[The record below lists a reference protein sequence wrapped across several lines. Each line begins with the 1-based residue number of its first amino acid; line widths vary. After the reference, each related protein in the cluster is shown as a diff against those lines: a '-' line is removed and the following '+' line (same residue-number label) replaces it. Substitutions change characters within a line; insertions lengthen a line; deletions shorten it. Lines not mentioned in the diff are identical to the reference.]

1 MYVYV
6 HTHTHTRTCAYGKW
20 KSVSSEVAG
29 WGGPTELSADWQE
42 CVLNAEWI
50 LGEPL
55 GIWNFVGQENA
66 VGRLNRRTHTHSQLP
81 SLSSSYPRGAVVPP
95 HMSSCSLSLSHFFL
109 SSLIN
114 FIYLFIFPFIFI
126 SWSCSLNGT
135 LLPCVQRGFLH
146 ANVGI
151 WEVSCFFIFFQ
162 LNWIWVWGKTWQS
175 GGKFNHRHLGDH
187 LLSFWGTKVLEVEES
202 WGETFPSS
210 FWGPHC

>member
-1 MYVYV
+1 MY
-6 HTHTHTRTCAYGKW
+6 THTHTQTHLKSESH
-20 KSVSSEVAG
+20 SVSSEMAG

-50 LGEPL
+50 LGGPL

-66 VGRLNRRTHTHSQLP
+66 VGRLNKRSHAHSQLP
-81 SLSSSYPRGAVVPP
+81 SLSPSQLMGAGVPP
-95 HMSSCSLSLSHFFL
+95 TCPPALLL
-109 SSLIN
+109 VI
-114 FIYLFIFPFIFI
+114 
-126 SWSCSLNGT
+126 
-135 LLPCVQRGFLH
+135 LLPWVQRGFLH

-151 WEVSCFFIFFQ
+151 WEVSYFFIFFQ

-175 GGKFNHRHLGDH
+175 GGKFNHNHVGDH

-202 WGETFPSS
+202 SGETFLSS